1 MNKSLTNPYQCRSF
15 GITLCD
21 DPTDPNKKLGINP
34 KDDCFIDLSIQ
45 GLTCG
50 FLTQYPTDH
59 NLANCRLIVLSD
71 EENWNPSMTYFNV
84 SSMQA

>member
-21 DPTDPNKKLGINP
+21 DPTDPNRKLGINP

-50 FLTQYPTDH
+50 FLTQYQIDH
-59 NLANCRLIVLSD
+59 NLENCRHIVMSD
-71 EENWNPSMTYFNV
+71 EEN
-84 SSMQA
+84 